1 MDQRPITD
9 QAPAPVSV
17 HFVNNVLAAAASY
30 VEDDPDEARDV
41 LAELSAFLS
50 YRLRD
55 GPPEVPLAQ
64 ELEHVGVY
72 VRLQQARFPDRI
84 AAELPARGG
93 APDLRVG
100 RASVQEPVAQALG
113 RRLSEHPGPCRLTL
127 RVLPDPHQGA
137 GGGSLEVEAADPDGG
152 AGERVHIPLGL
163 EVARS

>member
-1 MDQRPITD
+1 
-9 QAPAPVSV
+9 
-17 HFVNNVLAAAASY
+17 VLAAAASY

-84 AAELPARGG
+84 AAELPARRE

-113 RRLSEHPGPCRLTL
+113 RRLSEHPGPCRLIL
-127 RVLPDPHQGA
+127 RVLPDPHGGA
-137 GGGSLEVEAADPDGG
+137 GGGSLEAEVADPDPRRGEGG
-152 AGERVHIPLGL
+152 GERVHIPLGL